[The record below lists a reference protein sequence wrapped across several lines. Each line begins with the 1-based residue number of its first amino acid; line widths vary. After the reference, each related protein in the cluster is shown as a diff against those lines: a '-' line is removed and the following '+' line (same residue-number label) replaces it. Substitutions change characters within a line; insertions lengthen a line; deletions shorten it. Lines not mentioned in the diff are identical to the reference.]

1 MRTNQCVIGLQLE
14 AEAAMRETTS
24 TRALEALEYA
34 ISSGREV
41 GVASKILA
49 KYSAKLRF
57 FQVED
62 VRGTPEWTVE
72 AATSGR

>member
-1 MRTNQCVIGLQLE
+1 MRNAT
-14 AEAAMRETTS
+14 A

-34 ISSGREV
+34 ISSGRDV

-57 FQVED
+57 FQVH
-62 VRGTPEWTVE
+62 VLTCRAYCCSVPFCGVLVMKALSTTCGLF
-72 AATSGR
+72 SS